1 MVVNEGRDVVLEGAY
16 KLIRAAS
23 EANLD
28 EVVLKAVPKL
38 VPRPAQHAYYQR
50 FLGNRPCDVVP
61 RRGNLTTDIII

>member
-1 MVVNEGRDVVLEGAY
+1 VPTPD
-16 KLIRAAS
+16 AS
-23 EANLD
+23 GANLD

-61 RRGNLTTDIII
+61 RRGNL